1 MSLVPL
7 TITHAGGT
15 RSFDL
20 YQVAPRSRS
29 YAVQFEVVKE
39 LPRRARVIGDR
50 LENPSTVDVSVYI
63 QESSLA
69 SSYALAYVVIDECES
84 ASLVKTHEG
93 DTVVDGIVAANVS
106 PDGLGVRLV
115 LSFAPTTGGYL

>member
-1 MSLVPL
+1 
-7 TITHAGGT
+7 
-15 RSFDL
+15 
-20 YQVAPRSRS
+20 
-29 YAVQFEVVKE
+29 VQFEVVKE

-106 PDGLGVRLV
+106 PDGLGVRLT
-115 LSFAPTTGGYL
+115 LSFAPTSGGYL